1 MRHVITGGSGFT
13 GLHLASFLLRRGED
27 VVLFDRR
34 PPSFDHRADF
44 IHGDVTVAGDLDR
57 LGLRP
62 GDVVYHLA
70 ARQFADAVRKTDR
83 TAWFEA
89 VNVEGT
95 RAVLAAMARGG
106 ANKLVFFSTDMTYG
120 VPQSTP
126 VTPSHPQ
133 RPLGPYGTSKMHA
146 EALLRAMGRE
156 GIAATIF
163 RPRLIAGPGRLG
175 ILERLFRLIRA
186 GLPVPL
192 IGAGANR
199 YQMVSVQDCVTAA
212 VRAVD
217 RGCPPGPFNLGS
229 ASPPTTRMLLEA
241 VIRHANSRS
250 LLIPVPAAP
259 LKATL
264 AALDFAGL
272 TLMYPEQFGIA
283 DLDILLDTSA
293 TRSELEWEPS
303 IDDIAAITAA
313 YDAFVVNAP
322 SRRTASG

>member
-1 MRHVITGGSGFT
+1 VRHVITGGSGFT
-13 GLHLASFLLRRGED
+13 GRYLASFLLRRGDE

-34 PPSFDHRADF
+34 PPDDKRRAVF
-44 IHGDVTVAGDLDR
+44 IEGDVTRAGDLER
-57 LGLRP
+57 IGLRD

-70 ARQFADAVRKTDR
+70 ARQFADAVPRFGR

-89 VNVEGT
+89 VNVEGA
-95 RAVLAAMARGG
+95 REVLAAMARGG
-106 ANKLVFFSTDMTYG
+106 AKRLVFFSTDMTYG
-120 VPQSTP
+120 VPQTTP
-126 VTPSHPQ
+126 VAPSHPQ

-146 EALLRAMGRE
+146 EALIRAARE
-156 GIAATIF
+156 NGIAATIF
-163 RPRLIAGPGRLG
+163 RPRLITGPGRLG

-192 IGAGANR
+192 IGGGNNR

-229 ASPPTTRMLLEA
+229 ASPPTTRVLLEA

-250 LLIPVPAAP
+250 VLMRVPAAP

-264 AALDFAGL
+264 AALDLAGL
-272 TLMYPEQFGIA
+272 TVMYPEQFGIA

-293 TRSELEWEPS
+293 TRSELDWEPS
-303 IDDIAAITAA
+303 IDDIAAMTAA
-313 YDAFVVNAP
+313 YDAFAAKPPNT
-322 SRRTASG
+322 RTATG